1 MWEQLGYFNNNIQK
15 LRMKDTGG
23 FKEVVRMGYEKFK
36 HVLNLIEF
44 DMTSEQI
51 VSGNKVVNAP
61 ERLALTLLFL
71 ATGET
76 FKGTLLQISKSTN
89 IFIFT

>member
-1 MWEQLGYFNNNIQK
+1 
-15 LRMKDTGG
+15 MKDTGG
-23 FKEVVRMGYEKFK
+23 FKEIVRMGYEKFK

-44 DMTSEQI
+44 DMPSEQI
-51 VSGNKVVNAP
+51 VSGNKVVNAQ

-76 FKGTLLQISKSTN
+76 RYTIVDMKVYQYLYLHINVIPRRFWIIIT
-89 IFIFT
+89 FTF

>member
-1 MWEQLGYFNNNIQK
+1 MG
-15 LRMKDTGG
+15 DTGG
-23 FKEVVRMGYEKFK
+23 FKEIVRMGYEKLK

-44 DMTSEQI
+44 DMPSEQI
-51 VSGNKVVNAP
+51 VSGNKVVNAQ

-76 FKGTLLQISKSTN
+76 FKCTLLQM
-89 IFIFT
+89 